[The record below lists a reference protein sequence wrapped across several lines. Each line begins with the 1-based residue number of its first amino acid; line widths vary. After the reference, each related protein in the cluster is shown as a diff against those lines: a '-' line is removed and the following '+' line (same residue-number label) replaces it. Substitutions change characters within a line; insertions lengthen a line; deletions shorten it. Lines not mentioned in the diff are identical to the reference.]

1 MFLLDL
7 VPPNVSAKAL
17 TNAQIDPVVIG
28 AAIAVAGIII
38 GVIIA
43 IKRR

>member
-1 MFLLDL
+1 MFLLDV
-7 VPPNVSAKAL
+7 VPHHVSAKAL
-17 TNAQIDPVVIG
+17 TDAQINPVVIG
-28 AAIAVAGIII
+28 AAIAVAGIVI